1 MGCLY
6 RNRLHLSCWG
16 IGMREITLLT
26 AGYRKSNMPRVR
38 QLIPPLTLLTPD
50 GKTIH
55 AWDFKQKRN
64 IVIGFLDAG
73 CPLCEAFVRALS
85 GHSAELREKE
95 ATGLLAFPEGS
106 SMSMSVPSPPEIIVG
121 SDIGNQ
127 SIQRF
132 LGEDALSPLGLA
144 RRAVFVTDRYG
155 EIAGRWIIEGHDF
168 PTIEQILSSL
178 NQVEIACE
186 ECEVPFWPAEE

>member
-1 MGCLY
+1 
-6 RNRLHLSCWG
+6 
-16 IGMREITLLT
+16 
-26 AGYRKSNMPRVR
+26 MPRVR
-38 QLIPPLTLLTPD
+38 QLIPPLTLLTPE

-64 IVIGFLDAG
+64 MVIGFLDAG

-95 ATGLLAFPEGS
+95 AIALLAFPEGAS
-106 SMSMSVPSPPEIIVG
+106 LIVSVRSPAGIIVG
-121 SDIGNQ
+121 SDIGNR
-127 SIQRF
+127 SIRRF
-132 LGEDALSPLGLA
+132 LGEDALSSQGLE

-155 EIAGRWIIEGHDF
+155 EIAGRWIIQGHDF

-178 NQVEIACE
+178 NLVEIACE